1 MPFGPAMGALIACC
15 VKSNMP
21 VMTPDNDLNAKLDS
35 VRGMMMR
42 FLNLPVQVAFE

>member
-1 MPFGPAMGALIACC
+1 MGALLACC
-15 VKSNMP
+15 EKSNMP

-35 VRGMMMR
+35 VRGMMML

>member
-1 MPFGPAMGALIACC
+1 MSLGPAKGALIACC

-21 VMTPDNDLNAKLDS
+21 VMTPKSDFNAKLES